1 MSNWVQERADDQANI
16 WQEPSQLW
24 RALKTSIREAVATWT
39 KIYSHPG
46 AQDMV
51 VSSPADSACES
62 LTVTVVLAASD
73 RARKNT
79 LEVAFDGSRNL
90 IHVTPQP
97 YKKTF
102 HIHVDEAQ
110 NRVGLTQQDVPS
122 SKDLLIEDACRLI
135 LEPLIE
141 SLGHRLPIGTIGP

>member
-1 MSNWVQERADDQANI
+1 MSNWVRERARDEANI

-24 RALKTSIREAVATWT
+24 SALKTSIQEAVATWT
-39 KIYSHPG
+39 KIYSPPG
-46 AQDMV
+46 TQDLV
-51 VSSPADSACES
+51 VGSTAELACDS
-62 LTVTVVLAASD
+62 LTVTVILEPSD
-73 RARKNT
+73 RARKNR
-79 LEVAFDGSRNL
+79 LDVAFDRSENL
-90 IHVTPQP
+90 IRETPQP

-102 HIHVDEAQ
+102 HIHVDKAQ

-141 SLGHRLPIGTIGP
+141 SLGHRRPIGTIGP